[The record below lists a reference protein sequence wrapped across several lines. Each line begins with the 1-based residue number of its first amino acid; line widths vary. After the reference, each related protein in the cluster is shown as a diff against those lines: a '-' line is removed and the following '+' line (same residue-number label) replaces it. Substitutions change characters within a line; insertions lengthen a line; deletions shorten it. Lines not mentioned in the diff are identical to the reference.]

1 MTVYSITP
9 QYPVFTDL
17 NGLPLE
23 SGYIRIGAVND
34 NPAENPVTVYWDE
47 DLTIPIE
54 QPIRTLAGAPNR
66 NGSPGNIY
74 YDGGFSIL
82 ISDKNNEQVFYSPNG
97 LKFYLGEQYFSNRNA
112 LINGDFTAG
121 VLRWINVGNLS
132 IAYSFDALGTEDS
145 ALAQNASQFMF
156 TYPTIG
162 VPPALAASDY
172 QRVSQE
178 IEDVVRYQGSTVTV
192 SFDAKTSDT
201 DNYSHIATSFTQDFA
216 GDDTDVTG
224 IGAKVHTLTES
235 YAHYS
240 YQVDIPSVVG
250 KNIPQPVVPP
260 LPVSMSKYGLIFN
273 LWLAAGSDYD
283 DQTAALSQYSLSSV
297 NLRIT
302 NIQVIPGNNDLAYE
316 RLNIDQTN
324 RLTERYY
331 ESSFPIGQAAT
342 QNGHVVY
349 IAPGVSTTI
358 PGFRFRTEKRL
369 ASPTAQVY
377 SYSGYAAGKVYL
389 DGTGNIDVASINDVG
404 SNGAGSITLAVPTVA
419 GGVYRYHW
427 SCDAEY
433 TTV

>member
-47 DLTIPIE
+47 DLKIPIE

-74 YDGGFSIL
+74 YDGSYSIL

-97 LKFYLGEQYFSNRNA
+97 LKYYLGSQYFSNRNA

-121 VLRWINVGNLS
+121 ALRWINVGNLS
-132 IAYSFDALGTEDS
+132 IAYSVDALGTEES
-145 ALAQNASQFMF
+145 ALAQNASQYIY
-156 TYPTIG
+156 TYHTIG

-172 QRVSQE
+172 QRISQE

-192 SFDAKTSDT
+192 SFDANVSDT
-201 DNYSHIATSFTQDFA
+201 DKYSHFATSFTQDFA
-216 GDDTDVTG
+216 GDDTNVTG

-235 YAHYS
+235 LAHYS
-240 YQVDIPSVVG
+240 YQVDIPSVAG
-250 KNIPQPVVPP
+250 KKIPQPVVPP

-283 DQTAALSQYSLSSV
+283 DQTAALSQYSFSDV

-316 RLNIDQTN
+316 HLNIDQTN

-331 ESSFPIGQAAT
+331 ESTLGTQA
-342 QNGHVVY
+342 GHVVY

-377 SYSGYAAGKVYL
+377 SYSGNVAGKVYL